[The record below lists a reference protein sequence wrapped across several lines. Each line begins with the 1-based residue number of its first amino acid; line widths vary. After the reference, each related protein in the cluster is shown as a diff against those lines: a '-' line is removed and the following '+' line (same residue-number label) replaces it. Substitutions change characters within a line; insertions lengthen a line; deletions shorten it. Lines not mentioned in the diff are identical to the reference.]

1 MSARG
6 ETIIQVDGK
15 EVRVLFDNR
24 ALAEAEGQMGKSIIA
39 TLSAAQAKNDIAIR
53 DLAQILRAGMS
64 AARRDSGKGKPAT
77 LIEAFAVLNL
87 AGFTLVAK
95 EVMTAVAAV
104 LSYDPTKKSADGYED
119 EDEDPNE

>member
-6 ETIIQVDGK
+6 EGIIRAGDN
-15 EVRVLFDNR
+15 EVRILFDNR
-24 ALAEAEGQMGKSIIA
+24 ALAEAEQQMGKSIIA
-39 TLSAAQAKNDIAIR
+39 TLSAAQAKNDIAIK

-77 LIEAFAVLNL
+77 LIEAFAVLNW
-87 AGFTLVAK
+87 AGFSLVAK

-104 LSYDPTKKSADGYED
+104 LSYDPNKRAED
-119 EDEDPNE
+119 DSDEDPNE

>member
-6 ETIIQVDGK
+6 EAIITAGDK

-24 ALAEAEGQMGKSIIA
+24 ALAEAESSMGKGIIA
-39 TLSAAQAKNDIAIR
+39 TLSAAQAKNDIQIK

-64 AARRDSGKGKPAT
+64 AARRDAGKGKPAT
-77 LIEAFAVLNL
+77 LIEAFAVLNW
-87 AGFTLVAK
+87 AGFGLVAK

-104 LSYDPTKKSADGYED
+104 LSYDPTKGSDAGE
-119 EDEDPNE
+119 EADPNE

>member
-6 ETIIQVDGK
+6 QAIIQADEK

-24 ALAEAEGQMGKSIIA
+24 ALAEAEQQMGKSIIA
-39 TLSAAQAKNDIAIR
+39 TLSAAQAKNDIAIK

-77 LIEAFAVLNL
+77 LIEAFTVLNW
-87 AGFTLVAK
+87 AGFGLVTK

-104 LSYDPTKKSADGYED
+104 LSYDPSKGGGDGE
-119 EDEDPNE
+119 EPDPNE